1 MKGEVVYNFIY
12 DLGAEVDLQRVG
24 EILDERP
31 HPEQLEI
38 RKTAPKYVDL
48 PRPLTLRLRPV
59 TRATTLGPRTF
70 DVQVRVFGIG
80 AVSVTLKLAFDVPDL
95 AALIPFGPL
104 RLVDAEAREQPL
116 ETTTREIVEKIRH
129 DLDPALV
136 EHYPGTTEPET
147 YVVFAVQDASPYD
160 PSSLLAKERQ
170 ALAGLLGGEPDWKR
184 LSREEVED
192 NLRYWYRYYEDDLVV
207 VDWDYALVVE
217 PSGKWND
224 VLYVCELANL
234 QLLELR
240 AYDRYLD
247 EVLDKAYADLDRFFG
262 RKGLFASARE
272 IQMALS
278 EARIDLT
285 RVTDE
290 INNIGKIFGDWF
302 LAKLHVGL
310 TSRFHLPEWESIVR
324 EKMEA
329 LDGLYGLATHEVEHR
344 RSMFLE
350 VLIVLLFVIDLVL
363 IYLVSA

>member
-1 MKGEVVYNFIY
+1 MKGEVVYSFIY
-12 DLGAEVDLQRVG
+12 DLGAEVDLKRVG
-24 EILDERP
+24 EILNSRPESERP
-31 HPEQLEI
+31 EI

-59 TRATTLGPRTF
+59 THETTLGPRTF
-70 DVQVRVFGIG
+70 DVQARVFGIG

-95 AALIPFGPL
+95 AALVPFGTVK
-104 RLVDAEAREQPL
+104 LVDAQAKEREI
-116 ETTTREIVEKIRH
+116 ETVTREILERMRP
-129 DLDPALV
+129 DLEPALV
-136 EHYPGTTEPET
+136 EHYPGAIEPET
-147 YVVFAVQDASPYD
+147 YVVFAVQDPAPYD
-160 PSSLLAKERQ
+160 AASLLQKERQ
-170 ALAGLLGGEPDWKR
+170 ALAGLLAGEPDWKR

-192 NLRYWYRYYEDDLVV
+192 NLRYWFRYYEDDLVV

-217 PSGKWND
+217 PTGKWGD

-247 EVLDKAYADLDRFFG
+247 GVLDKAYADLERFLG
-262 RKGLFASARE
+262 RKGLFQSARE
-272 IQMALS
+272 IQKDLS
-278 EARIDLT
+278 DARIDLT

-290 INNIGKIFGDWF
+290 INNIGKIFGDWY
-302 LAKLHVGL
+302 LAKLHLGL

-350 VLIVLLFVIDLVL
+350 ALIVLLFVIDLVL